1 MTDVKAAVERINE
14 NKHMMTEMTGWISS
28 RIVQVSENEAMGI
41 GFFKTKEDYD
51 ASEEQF
57 GKIMGVMKDFM
68 AGPPDVKS
76 GDVLSTTK
84 LRFNFDLKL
93 ELIFL

>member
-51 ASEEQF
+51 ASEVQF
-57 GKIMGVMKDFM
+57 GKIMGVMIDFM

-76 GDVLSTTK
+76 GDVL
-84 LRFNFDLKL
+84 FHH
-93 ELIFL
+93 EA

>member
-1 MTDVKAAVERINE
+1 MYVRITNVKMTDVKAAVERVNE

-28 RIVQVSENEAMGI
+28 KIVQISENEAMGI
-41 GFFKTKEDYD
+41 GFFESKEAYD

-57 GKIMGVMKDFM
+57 TKMMGVIKDFM

-76 GDVLSTTK
+76 GNV
-84 LRFNFDLKL
+84 
-93 ELIFL
+93 IFQHEA

>member
-41 GFFKTKEDYD
+41 GFFNTKEDYD

-57 GKIMGVMKDFM
+57 GKIMRVMKDFM
-68 AGPPDVKS
+68 TGPPDVKS
-76 GDVLSTTK
+76 GDVLFHHK
-84 LRFNFDLKL
+84 A
-93 ELIFL
+93 

>member
-1 MTDVKAAVERINE
+1 MYARITHVKMTDVKAAVERINE
-14 NKHMMTEMTGWISS
+14 NKHLMTEMTGWISS
-28 RIVQVSENEAMGI
+28 RIVQVSDDEAIGI
-41 GFFKTKEDYD
+41 GFFQTKEDYE

-76 GDVLSTTK
+76 GDVL
-84 LRFNFDLKL
+84 FHH
-93 ELIFL
+93 EA

>member
-1 MTDVKAAVERINE
+1 MYARITHVKMTDVKAAVELINE

-28 RIVQVSENEAMGI
+28 RIVQVSENEVMGI
-41 GFFKTKEDYD
+41 GFFNTKEDYD

-68 AGPPDVKS
+68 TGPPDVKS
-76 GDVLSTTK
+76 GDVL
-84 LRFNFDLKL
+84 FHH
-93 ELIFL
+93 EA

>member
-1 MTDVKAAVERINE
+1 MTDVEAAVERINE
-14 NKHMMTEMTGWISS
+14 NKHLMAEMTGWISS
-28 RIVQVSENEAMGI
+28 RIVQVCDDEAMGI
-41 GFFKTKEDYD
+41 GFFQTKEDYE

-76 GDVLSTTK
+76 GDVL
-84 LRFNFDLKL
+84 FHH
-93 ELIFL
+93 EA